1 LEAHIVAADC
11 LTTQRAPLAASPPP
25 AMRSPVR
32 SKLDR
37 PAEIASAALDWLAN
51 RVVLFRAGDLVFVTF
66 GLFAALGTLFTLT
79 GMGVILLGQG
89 MGARTFLGLSLFGSA
104 TIVLASWLLGQLL
117 DFRLVLENPR
127 EALRRPIF
135 VSWGGVFGLPI
146 VFGLFS
152 WFSDFSLLLLLDA
165 LARTLPIG
173 HALGRLGCLSYGCC
187 FGRPTERRLAITYRN
202 PHAKAVRVGD
212 RYNVRLHPAALYEAI
227 LDTGILF
234 AVYAAVAVAAPIG
247 VPAAVAII
255 LYAVG
260 RFAIEFV
267 KDNHGRRLLGRWV
280 VNHVCCL
287 VMLALG
293 VLVLHFALATPQL
306 TPAVAWPFGVEA
318 LRELLPVIVPCTLAV
333 FIGFSL
339 HRGRVG
345 AW

>member
-11 LTTQRAPLAASPPP
+11 PTTRRAPMAASPPP
-25 AMRSPVR
+25 TIRRPVR

-37 PAEIASAALDWLAN
+37 SAAIASAALDWLADQ
-51 RVVLFRAGDLVFVTF
+51 VVLFRAGDLVFVTF

-89 MGARTFLGLSLFGSA
+89 MEAKTFLGLSIFGSA

-127 EALRRPIF
+127 EALQRPIF

-152 WFSDFSLLLLLDA
+152 WLSDFSLLLLLDA

-212 RYNVRLHPAALYEAI
+212 RHNVRLHPAALYEAV
-227 LDTGILF
+227 LDLGILL
-234 AVYAAVAVAAPIG
+234 AVYAAVAVAAPVG
-247 VPAAVAII
+247 VPAAVAIV

-267 KDNHGRRLLGRWV
+267 KDNHGRTLLGRLA
-280 VNHVCCL
+280 VNHICCL
-287 VMLALG
+287 LMLALG
-293 VLVLHFALATPQL
+293 VLVLHFALATPHL
-306 TPAVAWPFGVEA
+306 TPAVAWPSGVEA

>member
-1 LEAHIVAADC
+1 MEAHIVAADC
-11 LTTQRAPLAASPPP
+11 LTTHRAPLAASPPP
-25 AMRSPVR
+25 AMRSPAR

-152 WFSDFSLLLLLDA
+152 WLSDFSLLLLLDA
-165 LARTLPIG
+165 LARTRPIG
-173 HALGRLGCLSYGCC
+173 HALGRLGCLS
-187 FGRPTERRLAITYRN
+187 
-202 PHAKAVRVGD
+202 
-212 RYNVRLHPAALYEAI
+212 
-227 LDTGILF
+227 
-234 AVYAAVAVAAPIG
+234 
-247 VPAAVAII
+247 
-255 LYAVG
+255 
-260 RFAIEFV
+260 
-267 KDNHGRRLLGRWV
+267 
-280 VNHVCCL
+280 
-287 VMLALG
+287 
-293 VLVLHFALATPQL
+293 
-306 TPAVAWPFGVEA
+306 
-318 LRELLPVIVPCTLAV
+318 
-333 FIGFSL
+333 
-339 HRGRVG
+339 
-345 AW
+345 

>member
-1 LEAHIVAADC
+1 
-11 LTTQRAPLAASPPP
+11 
-25 AMRSPVR
+25 MR

-37 PAEIASAALDWLAN
+37 SAEIASAALDWLAD

-89 MGARTFLGLSLFGSA
+89 MDARTFLGLSLFGSA

-152 WFSDFSLLLLLDA
+152 WLSDFSLLLLLDA

-212 RYNVRLHPAALYEAI
+212 RHNVRLHPAALYEAV
-227 LDTGILF
+227 LDIGILV
-234 AVYAAVAVAAPIG
+234 AVYAAVAVAAPVG
-247 VPAAVAII
+247 VPAADGTPIQNGRRVRAAGRHDVEAVLARRRIACEGDARRAVISHVAEDHG
-255 LYAVG
+255 LYVDRSAPPLRDVVQAAVG
-260 RFAIEFV
+260 FRAI
-267 KDNHGRRLLGRWV
+267 
-280 VNHVCCL
+280 
-287 VMLALG
+287 
-293 VLVLHFALATPQL
+293 VLP
-306 TPAVAWPFGVEA
+306 
-318 LRELLPVIVPCTLAV
+318 
-333 FIGFSL
+333 
-339 HRGRVG
+339 
-345 AW
+345 